1 MLDYDDDDEEEDV
14 EGDDDDNYEDDDKD
28 VDDDDVD
35 DYEDDYEDDL
45 LLESHTAGCR
55 THGGGLCCLS
65 RFVHAKPTSPLGLDF
80 LKNIYILSSLS

>member
-28 VDDDDVD
+28 VDDDDV
-35 DYEDDYEDDL
+35 DDYEDDL